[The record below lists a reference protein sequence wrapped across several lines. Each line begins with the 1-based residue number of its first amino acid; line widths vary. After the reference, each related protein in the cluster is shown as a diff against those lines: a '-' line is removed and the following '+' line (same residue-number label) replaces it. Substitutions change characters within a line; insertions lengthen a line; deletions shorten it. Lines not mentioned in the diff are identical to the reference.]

1 MHRPCDDPLVGRQAL
16 MPDWGLVSAHEHD
29 VPPPRD
35 AAATQLNAE
44 VSHVRWSLPGGD
56 FAVLDAVSDEGEPV
70 VLVGPLAHLHEGES
84 VAAGGGWRC
93 HPRHGWQFEV
103 RRVRILEPVSDRA
116 VRAYLESVKHVGSRA
131 AATLVERYGAG
142 DVLAAIDRD
151 PERILRGVPGIGPR
165 RLPGAVSS
173 WRDQR
178 ELRELRLFL
187 DTHGVDA
194 AAAGRIARH
203 FGAGSIARLQREP
216 YAICELDGIG
226 FATADALAQALDTPP
241 DAPDRLAAG
250 VLHALSQA
258 QADGHCH
265 LPRDELIGRAER
277 LLGGNVDVAD
287 AIVVLA
293 ARGKLVVTGD
303 CVAEARLHAVEL
315 RLAGHV
321 RRLLADEP
329 ALELLGVKR
338 PSRGPFVPSDDQ
350 WRGVTQALEHRLSI
364 LTGGPGTGKSA
375 TMRAL
380 VDLLKARRR
389 SARLCAPTGKAA
401 RRLSELTSADATT
414 IHRLLEWAPEEG
426 FTRDAHRPIDG
437 CDVLIVDEASML
449 SVHLAEALLGAVGSA
464 THVLLVG
471 DVDQLAP
478 VGPGRVLEDLL
489 DSQAV
494 AATRLTEIFRQ
505 AARSMIVR
513 AAHAMNAGEL
523 PPTRPGPDDVRDFF
537 FIARGDPQSI
547 FEEVC
552 ELAATRLPAHYG
564 FDPAADVQVLAPMH
578 KGPLGIDALNDE
590 LRRRLNPEGARIAGV
605 GLRVGDKVMQTR
617 NSYEHDLFNG
627 ERGVLVH
634 YDDERERV
642 LFAGED
648 GRRVNLPADALD
660 TLTLAYAVS
669 VHKSQGSQ
677 ARAIV
682 VPAFRGHHIMLTRN
696 LVYTA
701 VTRAQ
706 EVCVVV
712 GERAALAIAV
722 KRLDARR
729 RHTKLREL
737 VGDSSASDL

>member
-1 MHRPCDDPLVGRQAL
+1 
-16 MPDWGLVSAHEHD
+16 VSVDEHD
-29 VPPPRD
+29 APAPPRD
-35 AAATQLNAE
+35 AAATDLTAE
-44 VSHVRWSLPGGD
+44 VSHVRWSVPGGD
-56 FAVLDAVSDEGEPV
+56 FAVLDAVSDEGDPV
-70 VLVGPLAHLHEGES
+70 VLVGSLAHLHEGES
-84 VAAGGGWRC
+84 VAVGGGWRC
-93 HPRHGWQFEV
+93 HPRHGWQFDV
-103 RRVRILEPVSDRA
+103 RRVRILEPVSDHA
-116 VRAYLESVKHVGSRA
+116 VRAYLESVKHIGPRA
-131 AATLVERYGAG
+131 AAMLVERYGPSE
-142 DVLAAIDRD
+142 VLEAIDRD
-151 PERILRGVPGIGPR
+151 PERVLRGVPGIGAR

-173 WRDQR
+173 WREQR

-194 AAAGRIARH
+194 AAAGRIARA

-226 FATADALAQALDTPP
+226 FATADALARALNTPP
-241 DAPDRLAAG
+241 EAPDRLAAG
-250 VLHALSQA
+250 VLHALTEA
-258 QADGHCH
+258 QTDGHCH
-265 LPRDELIGRAER
+265 LPHAELIGRTER
-277 LLGGNVDVAD
+277 LLGGDVDVAD
-287 AIVVLA
+287 AIAVLA
-293 ARGKLVVTGD
+293 ARGKVVVAQD

-321 RRLLADEP
+321 QRLLRDDS
-329 ALELLGVKR
+329 ALELRGVRR
-338 PSRGPFVPSDDQ
+338 PSSGPFVPSDDQ

-401 RRLSELTSADATT
+401 RRLSELTGAEATT
-414 IHRLLEWAPEEG
+414 IHRLLEWAPGEG
-426 FTRDAHRPIDG
+426 FTRGAHHPIEG

-449 SVHLAEALLGAVGSA
+449 SVHLAEALLAAIGPD

-489 DSQAV
+489 DSHAV
-494 AATRLTEIFRQ
+494 VSTRLTEVFRQ

-513 AAHAMNAGEL
+513 AAHAINHGAL
-523 PPTRPGPDDVRDFF
+523 PPTQPRADDVRDFF
-537 FIARGDPQSI
+537 VIERAGAAAI
-547 FEEVC
+547 FDEIC
-552 ELAATRLPAHYG
+552 DLAAARLPAHYEL
-564 FDPAADVQVLAPMH
+564 DPAADVQVLAPMH
-578 KGPLGIDALNDE
+578 KGPLGIEALNGE
-590 LRRRLNPEGARIAGV
+590 LRVRLNPDGAPIEGTA
-605 GLRVGDKVMQTR
+605 LRVGDKVMQTR

-634 YDDERERV
+634 YDDERDRV
-642 LFAGED
+642 MFAGED
-648 GRRVNLPADALD
+648 GRRVSLPSDALE
-660 TLTLAYAVS
+660 TFMLAYSVS

-696 LVYTA
+696 LLYTA

-722 KRLDARR
+722 GRPDARR
-729 RHTKLREL
+729 RHTRLREL
-737 VGDSSASDL
+737 VEAQ

>member
-1 MHRPCDDPLVGRQAL
+1 
-16 MPDWGLVSAHEHD
+16 VSVHEHD
-29 VPPPRD
+29 APPPPRD
-35 AAATQLNAE
+35 AAATDLNAE
-44 VSHVRWSLPGGD
+44 VCNVRWSVPGGD

-70 VLVGPLAHLHEGES
+70 VLVGSLAHVHEGES
-84 VAAGGGWRC
+84 VAVGGAWRC
-93 HPRHGWQFEV
+93 HPRHGWQFDI
-103 RRVRILEPVSDRA
+103 RRVRILEPVSDHA
-116 VRAYLESVKHVGSRA
+116 VRAYLESVKHVGPRA
-131 AATLVERYGAG
+131 AAVLVERYGAG
-142 DVLAAIDRD
+142 EVLEAIDRD
-151 PERILRGVPGIGPR
+151 PERVLRGVPGIGPR
-165 RLPGAVSS
+165 RLPAAVSS

-226 FATADALAQALDTPP
+226 FATADALARALDTPP

-250 VLHALSQA
+250 VLHALTQA
-258 QADGHCH
+258 QTDGHCH
-265 LPRDELIGRAER
+265 LPRDELIGRAGR
-277 LLGGNVDVAD
+277 LLGGGVDIVD
-287 AIVVLA
+287 AIDALA
-293 ARGKLVVTGD
+293 ARGKVVIAQD

-321 RRLLADEP
+321 RRLLCDEP
-329 ALELLGVKR
+329 ALDLRGVMP
-338 PSRGPFVPSDDQ
+338 PSSGPFVPSDDQ

-380 VDLLKARRR
+380 VELLKARRR

-401 RRLSELTSADATT
+401 RRLSELTGAEATT
-414 IHRLLEWAPEEG
+414 IHRLLEWAPDEG
-426 FTRDAHRPIDG
+426 FTRDSHHPIEG

-449 SVHLAEALLGAVGSA
+449 SVHLAEALLAAVGPD

-489 DSQAV
+489 DSQVV
-494 AATRLTEIFRQ
+494 AATRLTEVFRQ

-513 AAHAMNAGEL
+513 AAHAINAGSL
-523 PPTRPGPDDVRDFF
+523 PPTRPRPEDVRDFF
-537 FIARGDPQSI
+537 VIERAGAQAI
-547 FEEVC
+547 FDEIC
-552 ELAATRLPAHYG
+552 DLAAARLPAHYDL
-564 FDPAADVQVLAPMH
+564 DPAGDVQVLAPMH
-578 KGPLGIDALNDE
+578 KGPLGIEALNAE
-590 LRRRLNPEGARIAGV
+590 LRARLNPDGAPIDATA
-605 GLRVGDKVMQTR
+605 LRVGDKVMQTR
-617 NSYEHDLFNG
+617 NSYEHDVFNG

-634 YDDERERV
+634 YDDERDRV
-642 LFAGED
+642 MFAGED
-648 GRRVNLPADALD
+648 GRRVNLPTEALE
-660 TLTLAYAVS
+660 TFTLAYSVS

-722 KRLDARR
+722 KRPDARR
-729 RHTKLREL
+729 RHTRLREL
-737 VGDSSASDL
+737 VRDGSAREL

>member
-1 MHRPCDDPLVGRQAL
+1 MHRPHGDPRVGRQAL

-70 VLVGPLAHLHEGES
+70 VLVGPLAHVHEGES

-116 VRAYLESVKHVGSRA
+116 VRAYLESVKHVGPRA

-151 PERILRGVPGIGPR
+151 PERILRGVPGIGTR

-226 FATADALAQALDTPP
+226 FATADALARALDTPP
-241 DAPDRLAAG
+241 GAPDRLAAG
-250 VLHALSQA
+250 VLHALSEA
-258 QADGHCH
+258 QTDGHCQ

-277 LLGGNVDVAD
+277 LLGGGVDVAD
-287 AIVVLA
+287 AIAVLA
-293 ARGKLVVTGD
+293 AHGKLVVTGD

-329 ALELLGVKR
+329 ALELRGVKR

-401 RRLSELTSADATT
+401 RRLSELTGADATT
-414 IHRLLEWAPEEG
+414 IHRLLEWGPEEG
-426 FTRDAHRPIDG
+426 FTRDAHHPIDG

-449 SVHLAEALLGAVGSA
+449 SVHLAEALLGAVGST

-489 DSQAV
+489 DSQVV

-513 AAHAMNAGEL
+513 AAHAINAGSL
-523 PPTRPGPDDVRDFF
+523 PPTHPRAEDVRDFF
-537 FIARGDPQSI
+537 LIERDGARAI
-547 FEEVC
+547 FDEIC
-552 ELAATRLPAHYG
+552 DLAAFRLPAHYG
-564 FDPAADVQVLAPMH
+564 LDPAADVQVLAPMH
-578 KGPLGIDALNDE
+578 KGPLGIEALNAE
-590 LRRRLNPEGARIAGV
+590 LRARLNPDGAQIEGTA
-605 GLRVGDKVMQTR
+605 LRVGDKVMQTR

-722 KRLDARR
+722 KRPDARR
-729 RHTKLREL
+729 RHTRLREL
-737 VGDSSASDL
+737 VGDSSAGDL